1 MNLKTII
8 FIGKSASGKGTQVEK
23 LIEYINKVDE
33 KKRLC
38 FHLESGNRFRAFIQ
52 ENNYSSL
59 LSKKISE
66 EGGLQPEFL
75 SIWAWTGEMI
85 ANLERHTHLIID
97 GAPRR
102 ILEAKILDSALDFYD
117 RNEVEIIYL
126 NVSDEWAIDLMHKR
140 RRADDIKDHDI
151 LSRLNWFKM
160 NVSPVLDYFRA
171 HKSFKFNEINGEQPI
186 EQVHQDILKA
196 LDLDK
201 ELDEL

>member
-1 MNLKTII
+1 MIKQQLRP
-8 FIGKSASGKGTQVEK
+8 SGILDSSILSLFEQISRE
-23 LIEYINKVDE
+23 
-33 KKRLC
+33 
-38 FHLESGNRFRAFIQ
+38 AFTPEPFKAIA
-52 ENNYSSL
+52 YADYMIP
-59 LSKKISE
+59 LSKD
-66 EGGLQPEFL
+66 QVML
-75 SIWAWTGEMI
+75 S
-85 ANLERHTHLIID
+85 
-97 GAPRR
+97 P